1 MRATYQD
8 IINRLDE
15 IERHALRALGS
26 GQEDT
31 AHQVQL
37 IITNAH
43 ARVSYGA
50 WRRDGT
56 GRSANPLRLSR
67 SRRAS
72 DRSIGRI
79 ADEERV
85 TDVDG
90 GRSSTPKSTFR
101 W

>member
-26 GQEDT
+26 GQEDA

-50 WRRDGT
+50 WRRDGA
-56 GRSANPLRLSR
+56 RRQPVAPLTIMAGEWPFNRE
-67 SRRAS
+67 
-72 DRSIGRI
+72 DC
-79 ADEERV
+79 
-85 TDVDG
+85 
-90 GRSSTPKSTFR
+90 
-101 W
+101 